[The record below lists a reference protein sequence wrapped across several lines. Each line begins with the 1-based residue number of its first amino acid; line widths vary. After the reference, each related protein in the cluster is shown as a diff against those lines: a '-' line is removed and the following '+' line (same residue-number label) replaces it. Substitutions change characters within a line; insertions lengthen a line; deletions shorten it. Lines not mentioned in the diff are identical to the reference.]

1 MLPYQE
7 DWADNTTVTGM
18 SDLMVPTK
26 PLNTGDQVDLK
37 KDQNPV
43 NGEFSPGHWLAII
56 LPALHRPVPRRTP
69 FTACLPIAHC
79 HGAPAQVVLICCTFM
94 NGIGGKDGVET
105 DLYLS
110 PECHSLA

>member
-37 KDQNPV
+37 KIKIQLTENFPQDIGWRSSCQRYIGQFLV
-43 NGEFSPGHWLAII
+43 ALLSLLA
-56 LPALHRPVPRRTP
+56 
-69 FTACLPIAHC
+69 F
-79 HGAPAQVVLICCTFM
+79 
-94 NGIGGKDGVET
+94 
-105 DLYLS
+105 LS
-110 PECHSLA
+110 PIVMVLLPRLLASHVLHVYEWYWWKRWC

>member
-43 NGEFSPGHWLAII
+43 NGEFSPGH
-56 LPALHRPVPRRTP
+56 
-69 FTACLPIAHC
+69 
-79 HGAPAQVVLICCTFM
+79 
-94 NGIGGKDGVET
+94 
-105 DLYLS
+105 
-110 PECHSLA
+110 

>member
-37 KDQNPV
+37 KR
-43 NGEFSPGHWLAII
+43 S
-56 LPALHRPVPRRTP
+56 
-69 FTACLPIAHC
+69 
-79 HGAPAQVVLICCTFM
+79 
-94 NGIGGKDGVET
+94 K
-105 DLYLS
+105 S
-110 PECHSLA
+110 S